1 MLPLIA
7 ARDREE
13 RTRILAGKSE
23 ATAQA
28 ARENPSQIATIS
40 SSINLPETETL
51 PLPPP
56 LPSPNSSRLPAN
68 DLPKTGP
75 DRSDEPE
82 SVGLLGHL
90 LLFSELMAV
99 PVLTRRLCR
108 RSLQNLQG

>member
-1 MLPLIA
+1 MNASLIA

-51 PLPPP
+51 PLPTRSP
-56 LPSPNSSRLPAN
+56 PNSSRLPAN

-82 SVGLLGHL
+82 SWTPRTFNRG
-90 LLFSELMAV
+90 
-99 PVLTRRLCR
+99 
-108 RSLQNLQG
+108 Q